1 MFSGSLLVSTF
12 VYSHFRKRFLSIAL
26 ACCASLPFWLAGGI
40 CVVESRAAVIPALES
55 ARESDFG
62 SFQTTNRCDSGSG
75 SFSLESLE
83 SLESAPLLEPI
94 PTTKID

>member
-1 MFSGSLLVSTF
+1 M
-12 VYSHFRKRFLSIAL
+12 
-26 ACCASLPFWLAGGI
+26 
-40 CVVESRAAVIPALES
+40 IPALES

-62 SFQTTNRCDSGSG
+62 FFQTTNRCDSGSG

-83 SLESAPLLEPI
+83 SAPLLEPI

>member
-1 MFSGSLLVSTF
+1 MGSVDTGPKCHLNRFVVASIGVSLSDIDLVFS
-12 VYSHFRKRFLSIAL
+12 AL
-26 ACCASLPFWLAGGI
+26 RVQP
-40 CVVESRAAVIPALES
+40 RAAVIPALES
-55 ARESDFG
+55 APESDFG

-83 SLESAPLLEPI
+83 SAPLLEPI

>member
-1 MFSGSLLVSTF
+1 MGNVWVF
-12 VYSHFRKRFLSIAL
+12 VQL
-26 ACCASLPFWLAGGI
+26 I
-40 CVVESRAAVIPALES
+40 CIRAAVIPALKS
-55 ARESDFG
+55 APDSDFG

-83 SLESAPLLEPI
+83 SAPLLEPI